1 MPFHVAVMGASRSAV
16 AARQMA
22 PMPLQTMI
30 AQLIVK
36 PIVARADGTVCR
48 AVGSG
53 QQRNDA
59 GGGTGDSR

>member
-1 MPFHVAVMGASRSAV
+1 
-16 AARQMA
+16 
-22 PMPLQTMI
+22 MI